1 MAYLSALADPP
12 NHRFRILSIDGGGV
26 RGLIPALVLKAIEE
40 RLRARTGRP
49 DARIVD
55 CFHLV
60 AGTSSGGLSS
70 IALTAPKPLS
80 PEELV
85 QFYQQASPEIF
96 HRGFWRWLRTV
107 GGLFGPKYSSTPLRE
122 ALTERVHHSVL
133 SEATRDLL
141 ITSFDMNACEPHFF
155 KRWKARAAADRDL
168 PLVDVALSTS
178 AAPTYFGSHGVG
190 EMALVDGGVF
200 ANNPVVAAIAEAL
213 GRNSDPPALLR
224 PEDLFVVSVGTGD
237 FKTHFEQSEVG
248 GWGTLP
254 WVTAGEEVPV
264 LSAMMEGSADAAD
277 YWAHMLLN
285 HSPGDER
292 PSAATLGRGKRF
304 YRLQAELAAEIGLD
318 DASPETLEKTLPAAA
333 AELIRER
340 EAEIDEIV
348 AALSEPAAP

>member
-1 MAYLSALADPP
+1 LSALVDPP

-26 RGLIPALVLKAIEE
+26 RGLIPALVLKTIEE
-40 RLRARTGRP
+40 RLQSQPGHSET
-49 DARIVD
+49 RIVD
-55 CFHLV
+55 RFDLV
-60 AGTSSGGLSS
+60 AGTSSGGLTS
-70 IALTAPKPLS
+70 IALTAPKTPLS
-80 PEELV
+80 PDELV
-85 QFYQQASPEIF
+85 QFYTEASPKIF
-96 HRGFWRWLRTV
+96 HRSFWRWLYTI

-122 ALTERVHHSVL
+122 ALTGKVHDGML

-155 KRWKARAAADRDL
+155 KRWKALASTDRDL

-200 ANNPVVAAIAEAL
+200 ANNPVIAAIAEAL

-224 PEDLFVVSVGTGD
+224 PEDLFVVSIGTGD
-237 FKTHFEQSEVG
+237 FKTHFKQSEVG
-248 GWGTLP
+248 GWGTLA

-292 PSAATLGRGKRF
+292 PSATTLGRGKRF
-304 YRLQAELAAEIGLD
+304 YRLQAELDAEIGLD
-318 DASPETLEKTLPAAA
+318 DASRKTLEQTLPDAAH
-333 AELIRER
+333 ELIRER
-340 EAEIDEIV
+340 DAEIDEIV